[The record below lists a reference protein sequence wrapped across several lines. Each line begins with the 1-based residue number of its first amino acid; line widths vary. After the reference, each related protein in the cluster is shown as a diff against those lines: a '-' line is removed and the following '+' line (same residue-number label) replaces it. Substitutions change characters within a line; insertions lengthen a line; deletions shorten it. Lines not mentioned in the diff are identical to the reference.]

1 MAKCRGCKKVYK
13 GDKMIKEIWYLQDGV
28 RNTFKV
34 FGEDAEDIRKQVII
48 WLKIKG
54 INTDLNEWGEVI
66 TAYEDP
72 TNVNMQKIVD
82 ANEKLVKELNDVK
95 D

>member
-1 MAKCRGCKKVYK
+1 
-13 GDKMIKEIWYLQDGV
+13 MIKEIWYLQDGV

-34 FGEDAEDIRKQVII
+34 FGEDADDIRKQVII

-66 TAYEDP
+66 TESK
-72 TNVNMQKIVD
+72 V
-82 ANEKLVKELNDVK
+82 VK
-95 D
+95 